1 MMTPLSVRNGSCR
14 SGRPGAPRAWPIALA
29 AALVAGCTLA
39 PRYER
44 PAAPV
49 PASYARTDAAAS
61 RDAAASAAD
70 GGARGMPGARDA
82 ANASGA
88 HEMHELHELQEVH
101 DTHDTHD
108 MRLDDWRAYF
118 TDPSL
123 RTLIDA
129 ALANNRDLRIATL
142 RIQEARGLYGVARAD
157 RLPSID
163 GNLGYE
169 RTRQYDP
176 VLRESATSTL
186 YRAGVGVSAFE
197 IDLFGR
203 VKSLSDAALAE
214 YFATA
219 EGRRAAHISLIAEV
233 ASAYVAERALVDQL
247 ALAERTLAARDA
259 TYALTQRRYAAG
271 TSTAIELRTAE
282 MLVASARASKAA
294 LEREHTQAT
303 SALKLLAG
311 DFTTTLPAGAPALDE
326 FAVAPV
332 SPGLPSD
339 LLEQRPDIRQA
350 EQRLVAANANIGAA
364 RAAFFPRITLTT
376 DAGSVSDAFS
386 GLFSAGSS
394 VWTFA
399 PRLTLPIFAGG
410 RNRANLDVADA
421 RKDIAV
427 ADYEKTIQTAFRE
440 VADALAARDQIDA
453 QLAAQQAAYGADTE
467 RLRLAQR
474 RYGSGVAS
482 YLELLDAQRS
492 TFESGQELIRL
503 KQLRLTNAIALYRAL
518 GGGWSRAACGGG
530 DICPQA

>member
-1 MMTPLSVRNGSCR
+1 MKAMMKPRARRRGARAARRPNG
-14 SGRPGAPRAWPIALA
+14 PRAWPLAVA

-49 PASYARTDAAAS
+49 PAHYWSTAAGAPREAGPAAAGGPRAMPDARRGDAG
-61 RDAAASAAD
+61 RD
-70 GGARGMPGARDA
+70 ARDA
-82 ANASGA
+82 
-88 HEMHELHELQEVH
+88 
-101 DTHDTHD
+101 
-108 MRLDDWRAYF
+108 RLDDWRAYF
-118 TDPSL
+118 TDPAL
-123 RTLIDA
+123 RALIDA

-163 GNLGYE
+163 GSLGYE
-169 RTRQYDP
+169 RTRLYDP
-176 VLRESATSTL
+176 VLRESATSSL
-186 YRAGVGVSAFE
+186 YRASVGVSAFE

-219 EGRRAAHISLIAEV
+219 EAQRAARISLIAEV
-233 ASAYVAERALVDQL
+233 ASAYVTERALVDQL
-247 ALAERTLAARDA
+247 GLAERTLAARDA
-259 TYALTQRRYAAG
+259 AYALTQRRYAAG

-282 MLVASARASKAA
+282 MLVASVRASKAA
-294 LEREHTQAT
+294 LEREHTQAA

-311 DFTTTLPAGAPALDE
+311 DFMTALPADAPALDAL
-326 FAVAPV
+326 AVARV
-332 SPGLPSD
+332 SPGLSSD

-364 RAAFFPRITLTT
+364 RAAFFPRIALTT
-376 DAGSVSDAFS
+376 DVGSVSDAFS

-421 RKDIAV
+421 RKHIAV
-427 ADYEKTIQTAFRE
+427 AEYEKTIQTAFRE

-453 QLAAQQAAYGADTE
+453 QLAAQQAVYGADAE

-474 RYGSGVAS
+474 RYDSGVAS

-503 KQLRLTNAIALYRAL
+503 KQLRLTNAITLYRAL
-518 GGGWSRAACGGG
+518 GGGWSRAGCGGDG
-530 DICPQA
+530 CA

>member
-1 MMTPLSVRNGSCR
+1 MMKCLPLQGERCR
-14 SGRPGAPRAWPIALA
+14 LRQPDARRAWPIALA

-49 PASYARTDAAAS
+49 PARYAPSAAGASRGVHATATAAAASDAAAADRGE
-61 RDAAASAAD
+61 RDMRDTREAGDAHEAAD
-70 GGARGMPGARDA
+70 M
-82 ANASGA
+82 
-88 HEMHELHELQEVH
+88 
-101 DTHDTHD
+101 HDTHD

-123 RTLIDA
+123 RALIDA
-129 ALANNRDLRIATL
+129 ALVNNRDLRIATL

-219 EGRRAAHISLIAEV
+219 EGQRAARISLIAEV
-233 ASAYVAERALVDQL
+233 ASAYVTERALVDQL
-247 ALAERTLAARDA
+247 KLAGRTLAARDA

-271 TSTAIELRTAE
+271 TGTAIELRTAE

-311 DFTTTLPAGAPALDE
+311 DFGTTLRADAPALDE
-326 FAVAPV
+326 LAVAAV
-332 SPGLPSD
+332 SPGLSSD

-364 RAAFFPRITLTT
+364 RAAFFPRIALTT
-376 DAGSVSDAFS
+376 EIGSVSDAFA
-386 GLFSAGSS
+386 GLFSGGAS

-421 RKDIAV
+421 RRHIAV
-427 ADYEKTIQTAFRE
+427 AEYEKTIQIAFRE

-453 QLAAQQAAYGADTE
+453 QLDAQQAVYGADAE
-467 RLRLAQR
+467 RLRLAER

-503 KQLRLTNAIALYRAL
+503 KQLRLTNAITLYRAL

-530 DICPQA
+530 DACA

>member
-1 MMTPLSVRNGSCR
+1 MKRLSLQGERRRLRQPDGL
-14 SGRPGAPRAWPIALA
+14 RAWPIALA

-49 PASYARTDAAAS
+49 PASYAPAAAGAPRGADATASDAAAAGRGG
-61 RDAAASAAD
+61 RD
-70 GGARGMPGARDA
+70 ARDA
-82 ANASGA
+82 GDARETAGT
-88 HEMHELHELQEVH
+88 H
-101 DTHDTHD
+101 DTHDT
-108 MRLDDWRAYF
+108 RLDDWRAYF

-123 RTLIDA
+123 RALIDT

-219 EGRRAAHISLIAEV
+219 EGRRAARISLIAEV
-233 ASAYVAERALVDQL
+233 ASAYVTERALVDQL
-247 ALAERTLAARDA
+247 KLAERTLAARDA
-259 TYALTQRRYAAG
+259 TYALTRRRYAAG

-311 DFTTTLPAGAPALDE
+311 DFRTTLPADAPALDAL
-326 FAVAPV
+326 AVAAV
-332 SPGLPSD
+332 SPGLSSD

-364 RAAFFPRITLTT
+364 RAAFFPRIALTT
-376 DAGSVSDAFS
+376 ELGAVSDAFS
-386 GLFSAGSS
+386 GLFSGGSS

-421 RKDIAV
+421 RKHIAV
-427 ADYEKTIQTAFRE
+427 AEYEKTIQTAFRE

-453 QLAAQQAAYGADTE
+453 QLDAQQAVYGADAE
-467 RLRLAQR
+467 RLRLAER

-503 KQLRLTNAIALYRAL
+503 KQLRLTNAITLYRAL
-518 GGGWSRAACGGG
+518 GGGWSRAACGG
-530 DICPQA
+530 DDACA